1 MDLIIFAVLASVLLL
16 GMAATLWGVDS
27 RPTFIDPRLADPN
40 RPNI

>member
-16 GMAATLWGVDS
+16 GMAAALWGVDS
-27 RPTFIDPRLADPN
+27 RPSFIDPRFSDPI